1 MQLQRGFNSVYPFG
15 RTTLDIRVLE
25 NRHSLLQMAREH
37 MNIVL
42 VESSILVYMRTR
54 DVTL

>member
-25 NRHSLLQMAREH
+25 NRHSLLQMARKH

-42 VESSILVYMRTR
+42 VESGILVYMRTR